1 MGTNYYLFTGSKQLA
16 RKYFAEVTDYGYVDA
31 EYEIVDEPRLGYEI
45 HLNKCSC
52 GWRPLFQ
59 CHKAFKSFAELET
72 FFRKHEKS
80 LTIYDEYGKEFE
92 WSDYKQM
99 IIDHGDAKPDP
110 RKWVY
115 EKDKIFDDGRKHL
128 MTVSCE
134 PDEAEIWTPFDHL
147 KYARTEL
154 EAAKRLNCY
163 DRYYRDPDDFYSHND
178 EDYPIDWA
186 IGDFS

>member
-16 RKYFAEVTDYGYVDA
+16 RKYFAEVSEYGYVDA

-59 CHKAFKSFAELET
+59 CHKAFKSFAELEL
-72 FFRKHEKS
+72 FFKKHEKS
-80 LTIYDEYGKEFE
+80 LIIYDEYGEEFE

-99 IIDHGDAKPDP
+99 IIDHGDVKPDP

-115 EKDKIFDDGRKHL
+115 EKDMIFNDGRKHL
-128 MTVSCE
+128 MTVRC
-134 PDEAEIWTPFDHL
+134 
-147 KYARTEL
+147 
-154 EAAKRLNCY
+154 
-163 DRYYRDPDDFYSHND
+163 DPDGAPS
-178 EDYPIDWA
+178 P
-186 IGDFS
+186 